1 MAINFDLN
9 DLQAFR
15 AVAEL
20 GNFRKAAETI
30 HLSQPAFS
38 RRIDKLE
45 QALGVRLLDRTT
57 RSVNLTAV
65 GRDFDRKVQQL
76 LDELDSTLLG
86 IRGVAATRMG
96 EVTIACVPS
105 TVYYYLSQV
114 IRRYHEHYPKI
125 RVKVFDASANEVL
138 SAVSNGEADFGLN
151 FIGSQEA
158 DIEFKP
164 LREERFVAAVR
175 RDHAL
180 AKKRRV
186 TWTEL
191 AAYDFISVAKSS
203 GNRLLLDQALAG
215 LRGAPQA
222 IYEAQ
227 HVTTQ
232 LGLVEAGL
240 GVAAV
245 PAHGHA
251 RGRPSAAGERA
262 AGGPGGDAQGRADP
276 AQGPLAVA
284 RGAAALRLL
293 QRDEG
298 PAGARR
304 HAGRPACGPSIGPP
318 SENAPQAQACQRCS
332 TRSTITPAWP
342 R

>member
-20 GNFRKAAETI
+20 SSFRKAAEAVHI
-30 HLSQPAFS
+30 SQPAFS
-38 RRIDKLE
+38 RRIEKLE
-45 QALGVRLLDRTT
+45 EALGVRLLDRTT
-57 RSVNLTAV
+57 RHVELTAV

-76 LDELDSTLLG
+76 LDDLDNTLLG

-96 EVTIACVPS
+96 EVSIACVPS
-105 TVYYYLSQV
+105 TVYYFLSEV
-114 IRRYHEHYPKI
+114 ISRYHARYPKI
-125 RVKVFDASANEVL
+125 RVKIFDASANEVL
-138 SAVSNGEADFGLN
+138 SAVARSEADFGLN
-151 FIGSQEA
+151 FIGSQES

-164 LREERFVAAVR
+164 LLEERFVAACR

-180 AKKRRV
+180 AKHRKV
-186 TWTEL
+186 SWTQL
-191 AAYDFISVAKSS
+191 AQYDYISVSKAS

-215 LRGAPQA
+215 VPGRPQS

-227 HVTTQ
+227 HVTTL

-245 PAHGHA
+245 PSMAMPAADHPLLVSVPLVDPVITRKVGLIRRKGRSLSPA
-251 RGRPSAAGERA
+251 AQQLYEFLCAMRGKRKN
-262 AGGPGGDAQGRADP
+262 
-276 AQGPLAVA
+276 VA
-284 RGAAALRLL
+284 
-293 QRDEG
+293 
-298 PAGARR
+298 P
-304 HAGRPACGPSIGPP
+304 
-318 SENAPQAQACQRCS
+318 
-332 TRSTITPAWP
+332 RSPK